1 MNKRQAKKRLRYAIG
16 KGQESLRKGIGVS
29 IICQAYI
36 DEKGRMCSCEQPG
49 SRQIL
54 FKRPQIRYFS
64 SDSESNRVLLE
75 MKNVN

>member
-16 KGQESLRKGIGVS
+16 KGKGSLRKGIGVS
-29 IICQAYI
+29 IIWQAYI
-36 DEKGRMCSCEQPG
+36 DEKGRMCSYEQPG
-49 SRQIL
+49 SRMIL
-54 FKRPQIRYFS
+54 LKRPQIRYFS